1 MKEIEQQ
8 HLLELEQRAIQ
19 ADLEKA
25 RREKLE
31 AEQRKAELEAQV
43 KVIEEEKLKEEQRIH
58 QEDRERKL
66 QQQEAESI
74 LKELDERRKR
84 IAAVA
89 SHHEEIARKTPE
101 DVIIDGE
108 IDQMK

>member
-8 HLLELEQRAIQ
+8 CLLELEQRTIQ

-58 QEDRERKL
+58 QEDRERKC
-66 QQQEAESI
+66 QQQEAERI

-89 SHHEEIARKTPE
+89 SHHEEIA
-101 DVIIDGE
+101 
-108 IDQMK
+108 